1 MARLQATLSTWESHV
16 SEAAALRLM
25 EGVCEADAASGA
37 WLGRLDLVSEGEKL
51 RVADRGVR
59 GRCRTVCRTAQRAC
73 RNVMDA
79 QDTDLSELLWGLW
92 RRDPGAGAEGH
103 VRTLF
108 DSLCAGACAE
118 PPPPLPAQWVLPETF
133 EALTEQD
140 LELEDFKREMQGEGL
155 EMDGMDLQVL
165 GKDELGKKLGG
176 DSPETVAGGVSSE
189 AGDWDAFNDLLG
201 ELGMGGPE
209 KGEEVKV
216 LEL

>member
-1 MARLQATLSTWESHV
+1 MV
-16 SEAAALRLM
+16 P
-25 EGVCEADAASGA
+25 
-37 WLGRLDLVSEGEKL
+37 EGEKL

-92 RRDPGAGAEGH
+92 RHNPDAGAEGH

-108 DSLCAGACAE
+108 DSLCAGVCAE
-118 PPPPLPAQWVLPETF
+118 PPPPLPGQWVSPETF
-133 EALTEQD
+133 EALTEEE
-140 LELEDFKREMQGEGL
+140 LELEGFKREMLGEGL

-165 GKDELGKKLGG
+165 GKDEFGKKLGG
-176 DSPETVAGGVSSE
+176 DAPETVAGGASSE
-189 AGDWDAFNDLLG
+189 AEDWEAFSDLLG

-209 KGEEVKV
+209 KAEDV
-216 LEL
+216 EL